1 MPRVSSAR
9 RGGSSNRFDKEG
21 GRGVKWDFQSRF
33 FFLLMRKFAE
43 PRLMKC
49 YVGLMKVFQN
59 FPVPSLPS
67 GKLLQFA
74 ANNARPRNFDEG
86 KIGAAR

>member
-1 MPRVSSAR
+1 
-9 RGGSSNRFDKEG
+9 
-21 GRGVKWDFQSRF
+21 
-33 FFLLMRKFAE
+33 MRKFAE

-49 YVGLMKVFQN
+49 YVDLMKVFQN